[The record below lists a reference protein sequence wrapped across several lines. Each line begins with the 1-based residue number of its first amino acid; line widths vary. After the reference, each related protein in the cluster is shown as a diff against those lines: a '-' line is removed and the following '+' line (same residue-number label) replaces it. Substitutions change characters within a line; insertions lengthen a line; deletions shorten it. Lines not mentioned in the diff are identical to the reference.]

1 MAGATTISLDPTVR
15 DRLKGFGQGLNS
27 YSEIL
32 TRLMDLVEADRF
44 FASFR
49 DAMDDPDYP
58 WIEDKDLDWG
68 D

>member
-1 MAGATTISLDPTVR
+1 MVTTISLEPAVR

-44 FASFR
+44 FAEFSR
-49 DAMDDPDYP
+49 AMDDPQYP
-58 WIEDKDLDWG
+58 WESIDLDDDPAWR
-68 D
+68 